1 MTTNPILAE
10 LATAQQDNNIF
21 AFSLGEESR
30 QVARLRA
37 IHAKK
42 CLELE
47 ALDSLFEET
56 KPDFVLRGADGSEV
70 VLRIP
75 VTETGEA
82 YAVLR
87 QALETG
93 LRKLEE
99 EIVQF
104 LLTAQQD
111 AELVKRR
118 PNHKTDLRSAI
129 LDLCQ
134 PSAPSPDTLETGPN
148 VGISTI
154 QKVQARTNSALTAAA

>member
-1 MTTNPILAE
+1 MPTNPTLAE
-10 LATAQQDNNIF
+10 LAAAQQDSNIF

-42 CLELE
+42 RLELE
-47 ALDSLFEET
+47 ALDFLFEET

-70 VLRIP
+70 VLRLP
-75 VTETGEA
+75 LAETGEA
-82 YAVLR
+82 YTVLR

-93 LRKLEE
+93 IRKLEE

-104 LLTAQQD
+104 LLTARQD
-111 AELVKRR
+111 AELVKGR
-118 PNHKTDLRSAI
+118 PNHKADLRPAI

-134 PSAPSPDTLETGPN
+134 FTPPNQPASTPAVSLSAMNAEVTHAD
-148 VGISTI
+148 
-154 QKVQARTNSALTAAA
+154 AA